1 MSCIHLHTHIHVHAH
16 TYTQYQLVT
25 EWFARIMVW
34 HQSGMPS
41 LVLFFYLSACLTF
54 SFHHHGSYA
63 YVLLCPLYQDEYM
76 VRSNSLN
83 ERIKLWDK
91 FSGIVDQHAVKL
103 NFLKHVH
110 RPHPPFRV
118 KRRLPARK
126 TVTVSVLVASCYLCI
141 LFKLV
146 YKVCFLCAYVVS
158 KQR

>member
-1 MSCIHLHTHIHVHAH
+1 MHTHTRNINRSLNGLLELWFGVNLACHLLFCSFIC
-16 TYTQYQLVT
+16 QL
-25 EWFARIMVW
+25 A
-34 HQSGMPS
+34 S
-41 LVLFFYLSACLTF
+41 LSVSYR
-54 SFHHHGSYA
+54 GSYA

-141 LFKLV
+141 FI
-146 YKVCFLCAYVVS
+146 
-158 KQR
+158 